1 MSCAI
6 PLSADPIRK
15 ITIEVMKAPL
25 RPYMSPTLPQMG
37 VEAAVARVYAVTTHD
52 RRSSP
57 PSSPT
62 IVGIAV
68 PTIMLSSMASIIAT
82 ISANRTTRTLRGC
95 FSGSATTPVLSA
107 IVPTPL
113 GTAAVPGYLLADR
126 QVDYTREIRP
136 ATSRSSSKFRRALP
150 AGRQV
155 GFQGSARTT
164 RMGGTM
170 DGTKRQRRGDTRQ
183 RIQDVALELFSEQ
196 GYEKT
201 SLREIAEHLDVTK
214 AALYYHFKTKE
225 EILISL
231 FQDLTRPL
239 DELIEWGRQQPHT
252 LDTKKEVLRQY
263 SEALSGAAPLF
274 RFMQE
279 NQATVRELSIG
290 ETFKDRMHS
299 MLDII
304 REPDSPL
311 TDQVRCVSA
320 LFTMHAGMFVLRD
333 VEGDPEDKR
342 KAVLEV
348 AIDLV
353 TQAHGA

>member
-1 MSCAI
+1 
-6 PLSADPIRK
+6 
-15 ITIEVMKAPL
+15 
-25 RPYMSPTLPQMG
+25 
-37 VEAAVARVYAVTTHD
+37 
-52 RRSSP
+52 
-57 PSSPT
+57 
-62 IVGIAV
+62 
-68 PTIMLSSMASIIAT
+68 
-82 ISANRTTRTLRGC
+82 
-95 FSGSATTPVLSA
+95 
-107 IVPTPL
+107 
-113 GTAAVPGYLLADR
+113 
-126 QVDYTREIRP
+126 
-136 ATSRSSSKFRRALP
+136 
-150 AGRQV
+150 
-155 GFQGSARTT
+155 
-164 RMGGTM
+164 MGGTM

-239 DELIEWGRQQPHT
+239 DELIEWGRHQPHS
-252 LDTKKEVLRQY
+252 LETKKEVLRQY

-304 REPDSPL
+304 KEPESPL

-353 TQAHGA
+353 TQAHGDAAAS